1 MQLAISPEK
10 NIWRRSELVRL
21 HARHR
26 KDSDLEFA
34 FRRCIRALD
43 RKDEESYV
51 FWLKHCAIMRG
62 HYRPWEKLHVPIIS
76 QQT

>member
-1 MQLAISPEK
+1 MQLVTKIDKGILS
-10 NIWRRSELVRL
+10 RSELVRL

-26 KDSDLEFA
+26 KDLNLEFA

-43 RKDEESYV
+43 REDEESYV
-51 FWLKHCAIMRG
+51 FWLRHCAVMRG